1 MADYVPLFK
10 PGQAY
15 TRPVAT
21 TAVVGGRLVEV
32 NGVGTVGPAGAAS
45 SAVCGVAA
53 FDAAVGEQVTVH
65 TGGVQRLTASAAIT
79 AGGLVAAAATGKIAA
94 IASGLFGTLVGVAL
108 TSAASDGDLVEVLM
122 FR

>member
-1 MADYVPLFK
+1 MADYIPLFK
-10 PGQAY
+10 PGQAI

-45 SAVCGVAA
+45 TAVLGVAA
-53 FDAAVGEQVTVH
+53 FDAAVGENVTVH
-65 TGGVQRLTASAAIT
+65 AGGVQRLTASAAIT
-79 AGGLVAAAATGKIAA
+79 AGGLVSAAAAGKCAA
-94 IASGLFGTLVGVAL
+94 IGAGVFGTLVGMAL
-108 TSAASDGDLVEVLM
+108 TTAANDGDVIEVSM